1 MALLTLDE
9 AKAQLNITTT
19 THDEE
24 LQAYIDSIT
33 AMVEWY
39 VGPVEPR
46 EVTETVNGRGPTL
59 ALSQI
64 PVMSLT
70 SLTPLLLG
78 GLALDVSDLVV
89 DNEQGIIRRKIGD
102 AFYGGVF
109 YGGPWTAAY
118 TAGRSSIP
126 PTLNLA
132 GRMLVQHLWRTQQ
145 GPGRP
150 GLGGADDFDPA
161 QPVPGFGYAVPNRV
175 LQLLQ
180 PYRLPPGVA

>member
-9 AKAQLNITTT
+9 AKAQLNLTTV
-19 THDEE
+19 THDVE
-24 LQAYIDSIT
+24 LQAYVDSIT

-39 VGPVEPR
+39 VGPVEPQS
-46 EVTETVNGRGPTL
+46 VTETVNGRRGTL
-59 ALSQI
+59 CLTRI
-64 PVMSLT
+64 PVVSLT
-70 SLTPLLLG
+70 SFTPILTGGTALTVADVTVDPLTG
-78 GLALDVSDLVV
+78 VV
-89 DNEQGIIRRKIGD
+89 RRKD
-102 AFYGGVF
+102 GGTF
-109 YGGPWTAAY
+109 CGGPWTAAY
-118 TAGRSSIP
+118 TAGRDAVP

-132 GRMLVQHLWRTQQ
+132 ARMLIQHLWRTQQ

-150 GLGGADDFDPA
+150 GLGGADDFDVT

>member
-9 AKAQLNITTT
+9 AKTQLNLTTV
-19 THDEE
+19 THDVE
-24 LQAYIDSIT
+24 LQAYVDSVT

-39 VGPVEPR
+39 VGPVENR
-46 EVTETVNGRGPTL
+46 AVSETVSGRGPTL
-59 ALSQI
+59 CLTHV
-64 PVMSLT
+64 PVVSLT
-70 SLTPLLLG
+70 SFTPVLTG
-78 GLALDVSDLVV
+78 GAALAVSDVTV
-89 DNEQGIIRRKIGD
+89 DLPTGIVRRLNGA
-102 AFYGGVF
+102 AFS
-109 YGGPWTAAY
+109 GGPWTAAY
-118 TAGRSSIP
+118 MAGRGSVP

-132 GRMLVQHLWRTQQ
+132 ARMLIQHLWRTQQ

-150 GLGGADDFDPA
+150 GLGGNDDFDVT

>member
-1 MALLTLDE
+1 MALLTLNE
-9 AKAQLNITTT
+9 AKAQLNITTA
-19 THDEE
+19 THDAE
-24 LQAYIDSIT
+24 LQAYVEAVT

-46 EVTETVNGRGPTL
+46 TVTETVNGRGLTL
-59 ALSQI
+59 ALAQI
-64 PVMSLT
+64 PVVSLT
-70 SLTPLLLG
+70 SITPLLLG
-78 GLALDVSDLVV
+78 GLVLDVADLVL
-89 DNEQGIIRRKIGD
+89 DNENGIIRRVTGD
-102 AFYGGVF
+102 PFC
-109 YGGPWTAAY
+109 GGPWEAVYAV
-118 TAGRSSIP
+118 GRGTIP

-132 GRMLVQHLWRTQQ
+132 GRMLVQHLWQTQQ

-150 GLGGADDFDPA
+150 SLGGDDFDVN

>member
-9 AKAQLNITTT
+9 AKAQLNLTTD
-19 THDEE
+19 THDVE
-24 LQAYIDSIT
+24 LQAYVDSIT

-39 VGPVEPR
+39 TGPVEPR
-46 EVTETVNGRGPTL
+46 TVTEAVNGRGPTL
-59 ALSQI
+59 ALAQI
-64 PVMSLT
+64 PVVSLT
-70 SLTPLLLG
+70 SITPIIAG
-78 GLALDVSDLVV
+78 GLALDVADLVV
-89 DNEQGIIRRKIGD
+89 DGTHGIVRRVTGD
-102 AFYGGVF
+102 VF
-109 YGGPWTAAY
+109 YGGPWTIVYA
-118 TAGRSSIP
+118 AGRESVP

-132 GRMLVQHLWRTQQ
+132 GRMLIQHLWRTQQ

-150 GLGGADDFDPA
+150 GLGGADDFDVT

>member
-19 THDEE
+19 SHDVE
-24 LQAYIDSIT
+24 LQAYIDSVT

-46 EVTETVNGRGPTL
+46 TVTETVNGRGPTL
-59 ALSQI
+59 ALTQI
-64 PVMSLT
+64 PVVSLT
-70 SLTPLLLG
+70 SLTPLVLG
-78 GLALDVSDLVV
+78 GLALEVAGLVV
-89 DNEQGIIRRKIGD
+89 DTERGIIRREIGD
-102 AFYGGVF
+102 PF
-109 YGGPWTAAY
+109 YGGPWTATY
-118 TAGRSSIP
+118 TAGRGSIP

-150 GLGGADDFDPA
+150 GLGGNDDYDVN

>member
-9 AKAQLNITTT
+9 AKAQLNITTV
-19 THDEE
+19 THDVE
-24 LQAYIDSIT
+24 LQAYVDSVT

-46 EVTETVNGRGPTL
+46 SVTETVNGRGLTL
-59 ALSQI
+59 ALTQV
-64 PVMSLT
+64 PVVSLT
-70 SLTPLLLG
+70 SITPLLLG
-78 GLALDVSDLVV
+78 GLVLDVADLVV
-89 DNEQGIIRRKIGD
+89 DNENGVIRRVTGD
-102 AFYGGVF
+102 PFC
-109 YGGPWTAAY
+109 GGPWEAVY
-118 TAGRSSIP
+118 TAGRGSVP

-132 GRMLVQHLWRTQQ
+132 GRMMVQHLWRTQQ

-150 GLGGADDFDPA
+150 GLGGADDFDVT